1 MKTQSFANYQKLR
14 CSDMIKKIITFLT
27 LILCPLVSTAVESVD
42 ILTDEDAATYTQ
54 IFMLQDKEKIES
66 AKKLEAKLTDKYLMN
81 EVLYQRYISKT
92 YHTRGNELQAWMN
105 KYYDMPGSERLA
117 KIAKL
122 KKTNVKK
129 PDMPQIT
136 TGKEYIESA
145 QSETWTVQTYKG
157 KVAKNIDKFKKAI
170 RSGSSKTAR
179 KVLEDRSFKSKVS
192 ESDYG
197 RLAGRLSFLYYTNG
211 EYELAKKWG
220 FVASDAGSEYGL
232 WSMGLLYFKEQ
243 KYKESQKYFSKILDL
258 TQINNARK
266 TEAAFWAGRAAD
278 INGNT
283 EAAEKYWKI
292 AAGRPMSFYGALAS
306 TMLGQTP
313 EYEFFDQECSDED
326 IITLRENKYGK
337 KALALIQVGRKD
349 RAEQYLKYLVTAKS
363 SDKMLHAVNAV
374 SSLYGLPSVS
384 ILVSGVMRDRGILEI
399 NDDIIYSAQ
408 YPLPNWEPMGG
419 WSIDRALLLAIT
431 KQESGFKPTAK
442 STVGANGVMQL
453 MPSTAKLVARKNSVK
468 MSDIDMSN
476 PEHNMFL
483 GQQFI
488 VDLLQQDLVQNNI
501 IKMLIAYNAG
511 IGNLAKFEKSFSTKD
526 PLLYIE
532 SFPAYET
539 RNYIKRVMSNLWLY
553 RARLNQP
560 LTALQELADGKWPLY
575 NSEDEYVINNTF
587 NKASL

>member
-1 MKTQSFANYQKLR
+1 MPSCVNYQKLR
-14 CSDMIKKIITFLT
+14 CSEMIKKIFVFLMV
-27 LILCPLVSTAVESVD
+27 LICPLISGAIESVD
-42 ILTDEDAATYTQ
+42 IFSDEDAALYVQ
-54 IFMLQDKEKIES
+54 IFMLQDKEKIDA
-66 AKKLEAKLTDKYLMN
+66 AKKLEAQLKDKYLMN
-81 EVLYQRYISKT
+81 EVLYQRYVSKT
-92 YHTRGNELQAWMN
+92 YRTHGTELQSWLS
-105 KYYDMPGSERLA
+105 KYYDMPGAERLA

-122 KKTNVKK
+122 KKASVRK
-129 PDMPQIT
+129 PDMPHIV
-136 TGKEYIESA
+136 TGKEYIETA
-145 QSETWTVQTYKG
+145 QSETWTVKTYKG
-157 KVAKNIDKFKKAI
+157 KIAKSIDKFKKAI
-170 RSGSSKTAR
+170 RSGSSKIAR
-179 KVLEDRSFKSKVS
+179 KILEEKSFKSKVS

-220 FVASDAGSEYGL
+220 FVAADAKSEYGL

-243 KYKESQKYFSKILDL
+243 KYKEAQKYFGQILDL

-278 INGNT
+278 INGNDD
-283 EAAEKYWKI
+283 EARKYWKI
-292 AAGRPMSFYGALAS
+292 AATHPMSFYGALAS
-306 TMLGQTP
+306 TMLGSTP

-374 SSLYGLPSVS
+374 SSMYGLPSVS

-442 STVGANGVMQL
+442 SVVGANGVMQL
-453 MPSTAKLVARKNSVK
+453 MPKTAKLVARKNSVK

-488 VDLLQQDLVQNNI
+488 VDLLQHQLVQNNI

-511 IGNLAKFEKSFSTKD
+511 IGNLAKFEKSFSTTD

-560 LTALQELADGKWPLY
+560 LTALQELADSKWPYY